1 MNLLLAETEI
11 KLNLLDYDTRTLK
24 CLKRSK
30 AEILELLSNEIK
42 LLEDSTDLSLGELIE
57 FLFQNFPPKHKQ
69 KSKKPEMRNP
79 GERKRAYYILCSLY
93 HPDKVDA
100 SHHGQKYKV
109 LCEEISKRINQRF
122 GDI

>member
-1 MNLLLAETEI
+1 MI
-11 KLNLLDYDTRTLK
+11 KHKDD
-24 CLKRSK
+24 KRSK
-30 AEILELLSNEIK
+30 AEIVELLSNEIK
-42 LLEDSTDLSLGELIE
+42 LLEDSADLSLGELIE

-69 KSKKPEMRNP
+69 NPKKPKMRDSRNH

-122 GDI
+122 GDSLSLNESR